1 MFEGTTGPKVNPN
14 GYEIMSGMK
23 LEEQGKGNGG
33 VEQQEKHN

>member
-14 GYEIMSGMK
+14 GYEIMLGMK